1 MEVLQVWN
9 HLIQSLFY
17 VTTANTT
24 LLIFIEVDKNL
35 GAAVAMLGGSTGYS
49 KLGVNGVVRFV
60 QINNNECIVDGTID
74 GLSPGKHGFHIYEC
88 GDLSNGCDRF
98 VKF

>member
-1 MEVLQVWN
+1 M
-9 HLIQSLFY
+9 
-17 VTTANTT
+17 
-24 LLIFIEVDKNL
+24 

-49 KLGVNGVVRFV
+49 KLGINGVVRFV

-74 GLSPGKHGFHIYEC
+74 GLSPGKHGIHIYEC

-98 VKF
+98 ELFK

>member
-1 MEVLQVWN
+1 
-9 HLIQSLFY
+9 
-17 VTTANTT
+17 
-24 LLIFIEVDKNL
+24 
-35 GAAVAMLGGSTGYS
+35 MLGGSTGYS
-49 KLGVNGVVRFV
+49 KLGINGVVRFV

-98 VKF
+98 EQFLTIYYDSFKLTHSFIGLEIILI